1 MELKLAVYAGREV
14 AKTYVA
20 DEQDLTVGICE
31 DVLRMVDV
39 DKIPA
44 MDTDPAALQ
53 AVTASIIRAFMGFRE
68 VAKRL
73 FDGLTDEE
81 YRQCLPADVGA
92 VMMGIVTYSLTCLMG
107 ASGPKAKRRRRTP
120 PSPTSCSRRRRPSA
134 TASPP

>member
-1 MELKLAVYAGREV
+1 MELELAVYAGREV

-39 DKIPA
+39 EKLPM

-53 AVTASIIRAFMGFRE
+53 AVTASIIRAFMDFRT

-81 YRQCLPADVGA
+81 YRACLPADVGA
-92 VMMGIVTYSLTCLMG
+92 VMMGIVSYSLQCLMG
-107 ASGPKAKRRRRTP
+107 ASGPKAKRRG
-120 PSPTSCSRRRRPSA
+120 PT
-134 TASPP
+134 